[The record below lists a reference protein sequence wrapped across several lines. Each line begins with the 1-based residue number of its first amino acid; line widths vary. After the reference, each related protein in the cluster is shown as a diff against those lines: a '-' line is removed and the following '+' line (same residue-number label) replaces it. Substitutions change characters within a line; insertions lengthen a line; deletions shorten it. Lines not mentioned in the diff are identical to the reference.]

1 MGGWFKKDTVK
12 LDTTIE
18 YIVHEQRW
26 RVTLLLR
33 SKRCI
38 TNTHNGT
45 TGPVAQIRRPPPAEH
60 GVHTHVFGRI
70 ITVIRYL
77 FGASNQNNSR
87 TMTIPKRTNEMAMV
101 HADGW
106 TPAVSLLL

>member
-1 MGGWFKKDTVK
+1 M
-12 LDTTIE
+12 
-18 YIVHEQRW
+18 
-26 RVTLLLR
+26 LLR

-38 TNTHNGT
+38 AILVHYNG
-45 TGPVAQIRRPPPAEH
+45 GPVAQTRRPPPAEH

-70 ITVIRYL
+70 ITVIKYL